1 MCKKLRSLSRTCQLC
16 PTFPRYRRVGSKVAL
31 FFWLAKTSKYKTNF
45 KLSQLSKSLVACV
58 RVCSDTFE
66 KHQSSSVPIFQ
77 RNVGNFSTFQFWSLS
92 ISVAFLFS
100 VCRQNYVLPLKLKK
114 KRKNFPLSVFREVI
128 HICLSFAFRCQIPS
142 LLCVGTLASS
152 LLFFQ
157 LQNVWLMSA
166 VSFQRSYTP

>member
-1 MCKKLRSLSRTCQLC
+1 MPKSRVT
-16 PTFPRYRRVGSKVAL
+16 
-31 FFWLAKTSKYKTNF
+31 
-45 KLSQLSKSLVACV
+45 CV
-58 RVCSDTFE
+58 RVCSDTFAM
-66 KHQSSSVPIFQ
+66 HQSSSVPIFQ
-77 RNVGNFSTFQFWSLS
+77 PMSATFSRFNFGS
-92 ISVAFLFS
+92 FS
-100 VCRQNYVLPLKLKK
+100 VFCLSSELCFTIKTQK

-128 HICLSFAFRCQIPS
+128 YICLSFAFRCQIPS

>member
-1 MCKKLRSLSRTCQLC
+1 MPKSRVTCVMQRC
-16 PTFPRYRRVGSKVAL
+16 D
-31 FFWLAKTSKYKTNF
+31 TS
-45 KLSQLSKSLVACV
+45 
-58 RVCSDTFE
+58 E

-77 RNVGNFSTFQFWSLS
+77 PNVSNFSTFQFWSLS
-92 ISVAFLFS
+92 IVGSFS
-100 VCRQNYVLPLKLKK
+100 VFCLSSELCFSIKIQKKKK
-114 KRKNFPLSVFREVI
+114 KRKNFPLSVFRKVI
-128 HICLSFAFRCQIPS
+128 HICLSFVFRFQILS

>member
-1 MCKKLRSLSRTCQLC
+1 MPKSRVT
-16 PTFPRYRRVGSKVAL
+16 
-31 FFWLAKTSKYKTNF
+31 
-45 KLSQLSKSLVACV
+45 CV
-58 RVCSDTFE
+58 RVCSDTFAM
-66 KHQSSSVPIFQ
+66 HQSSSVPIFQ

-128 HICLSFAFRCQIPS
+128 HICFSIAFQSQI
-142 LLCVGTLASS
+142 LRLICVGTLASS

>member
-1 MCKKLRSLSRTCQLC
+1 MSVTQNCHQRSRAKSRLGLKMRI
-16 PTFPRYRRVGSKVAL
+16 FSVKHK
-31 FFWLAKTSKYKTNF
+31 FSKYKTIF
-45 KLSQLSKSLVACV
+45 KLSQFPSLLVACV

>member
-1 MCKKLRSLSRTCQLC
+1 MPKSRVTCVMQRC
-16 PTFPRYRRVGSKVAL
+16 D
-31 FFWLAKTSKYKTNF
+31 TS
-45 KLSQLSKSLVACV
+45 
-58 RVCSDTFE
+58 E

-77 RNVGNFSTFQFWSLS
+77 SNVSNFSTFQFWSLS
-92 ISVAFLFS
+92 IVGSFS
-100 VCRQNYVLPLKLKK
+100 VFCLSSELCFTIKTQK

-157 LQNVWLMSA
+157 LQNIWLMSA

>member
-1 MCKKLRSLSRTCQLC
+1 MRIFSVKHK
-16 PTFPRYRRVGSKVAL
+16 F
-31 FFWLAKTSKYKTNF
+31 SKYKTIF
-45 KLSQLSKSLVACV
+45 KLSQFPSLLVACV

-77 RNVGNFSTFQFWSLS
+77 PNVSNFSTFQFWSLS
-92 ISVAFLFS
+92 IVGSFS
-100 VCRQNYVLPLKLKK
+100 VFCLSSELCFTIKTQK

>member
-1 MCKKLRSLSRTCQLC
+1 MRIFSVKHK
-16 PTFPRYRRVGSKVAL
+16 F
-31 FFWLAKTSKYKTNF
+31 SKYKTIF
-45 KLSQLSKSLVACV
+45 KLSQFPSLLVACV

-92 ISVAFLFS
+92 IVGNFFVYCLSSELCFTIKT
-100 VCRQNYVLPLKLKK
+100 QK

>member
-1 MCKKLRSLSRTCQLC
+1 MRIFSVKHK
-16 PTFPRYRRVGSKVAL
+16 F
-31 FFWLAKTSKYKTNF
+31 SKYKTIF
-45 KLSQLSKSLVACV
+45 KLSQFPSLLVACV

-114 KRKNFPLSVFREVI
+114 KRKIFRLLLPLSDL
-128 HICLSFAFRCQIPS
+128 H
-142 LLCVGTLASS
+142 
-152 LLFFQ
+152 LLFYR
-157 LQNVWLMSA
+157 
-166 VSFQRSYTP
+166 VSITNFTSDLRRHAS

>member
-1 MCKKLRSLSRTCQLC
+1 MPKSRVTCVMQRC
-16 PTFPRYRRVGSKVAL
+16 D
-31 FFWLAKTSKYKTNF
+31 TS
-45 KLSQLSKSLVACV
+45 
-58 RVCSDTFE
+58 E

-77 RNVGNFSTFQFWSLS
+77 PNVSNFSTFQFWSLS
-92 ISVAFLFS
+92 IVGCFS
-100 VCRQNYVLPLKLKK
+100 VFCLSSELCFSIKIQKKK
-114 KRKNFPLSVFREVI
+114 KRKNFPLSVFRKVI
-128 HICLSFAFRCQIPS
+128 HICLFFAFRCQILS